1 MSSEA
6 VGTAGNGSGIVEAL
20 FLGEEVELEVVWGS
34 GRAFEFEG
42 GWTGGRL
49 FLIGVRSWFASFPTV
64 FVTLKNPD
72 TDSPS

>member
-6 VGTAGNGSGIVEAL
+6 VGTAGNGSGIVGAL
-20 FLGEEVELEVVWGS
+20 FLVEEVELKVVWGS
-34 GRAFEFEG
+34 GRAFKFEG
-42 GWTGGRL
+42 GWTGRL

-72 TDSPS
+72 PDLPS